1 MFLGTFIFFD
11 IYPSTRIDKNWKM
24 FELFGVLNYYNEFV
38 CRDVGFDILIKFI
51 AVNSF
56 QDCYFK

>member
-1 MFLGTFIFFD
+1 
-11 IYPSTRIDKNWKM
+11 M
-24 FELFGVLNYYNEFV
+24 FELFGVLNYHSEFI